1 MREHTKVTEFT
12 PKAREAGD
20 GSPVEERIMAD
31 AFDAVT
37 LFDADGVDASQY
49 TDTVQR
55 KTPLEPEKHLLLAI
69 LEDALSCYRK
79 NVFARTAKKQAAFR
93 EAEEWILDTD
103 DERFPQLRVGLRGAG
118 NRAQL
123 PAPGPRGVEAAEGQG
138 ARRRV
143 CRSSLACRDRPA
155 VRCTRGRV

>member
-1 MREHTKVTEFT
+1 MREQTKVTEFT

-93 EAEEWILDTD
+93 EAEEWILATG
-103 DERFPQLRVGLRGAG
+103 DERFLSFESVCGVLGIEPSYLRRGLAEWKRRKVKA
-118 NRAQL
+118 
-123 PAPGPRGVEAAEGQG
+123 PADASAEAA
-138 ARRRV
+138 
-143 CRSSLACRDRPA
+143 
-155 VRCTRGRV
+155 

>member
-1 MREHTKVTEFT
+1 MREQTKVTEFT

-93 EAEEWILDTD
+93 EAEEWILATD
-103 DERFPQLRVGLRGAG
+103 DERFLSFESVCGALGIEPSYLRRHLRRRLAEWK
-118 NRAQL
+118 RRKVKA
-123 PAPGPRGVEAAEGQG
+123 PAEAA
-138 ARRRV
+138 
-143 CRSSLACRDRPA
+143 
-155 VRCTRGRV
+155 